1 MPWESNFW
9 YSYMNE
15 MKSVVITYGDK
26 TYDMAVDGRRKFV
39 SPSYN
44 DLYYSY
50 TFTEQSFEAESDAE
64 YPE

>member
-1 MPWESNFW
+1 MKCRSSFI
-9 YSYMNE
+9 MN
-15 MKSVVITYGDK
+15 KKGDK
-26 TYDMAVDGRRKFV
+26 TYDMIVDGRRKFV